1 MVRVLIG
8 LRRTIARHQLA
19 GTSSA
24 ALVVTAALVLVT
36 AIATLLT
43 GLLSYAREATATDVL
58 ALVSLLWI
66 GGRIAQSALSGEP
79 FLRPEIF
86 SLLPLPRRRLGW
98 SLMAIGLLDPVNALA
113 AIALGAVLVHGIR
126 LGPAAAVTAAFAVA
140 LTVAAG
146 SVLSTVAAGMLGPG
160 SRRGRDTGTVVVA
173 TAISL
178 LAMCGSVL
186 PALVSVLRRQSAPW
200 LSSLLRLLPTGW
212 GPDATAAAARGDVTG
227 ALVPLLGLVLV
238 TVLAGGLLWPAV
250 LGRRMEG
257 TQPARRGPARRT
269 RRLAGLGTSA
279 TGAVAAKE
287 LRLWL
292 REPVR
297 LSCLVIAL
305 IVGAGT
311 GVLPR
316 VTAGTGL
323 LLPFAGAITVV
334 IAAAC
339 ACNLYGNDG
348 SSVWL
353 TVMTPGS
360 ERADVRGRQVGWLI
374 AVGPYAV
381 ASTVIL
387 TAVSGRPQAW
397 PWALGLLAAVLGGG
411 AGLLAIGSLVSV
423 QPLDAAGNPTPAW
436 SLKVHVALV
445 AVALT
450 ALPVALVLVAGG
462 GWLAVPAGVLTGT
475 ALAAWLGRLAATRLA
490 ERQVEILHTLAAPA

>member
-1 MVRVLIG
+1 V
-8 LRRTIARHQLA
+8 
-19 GTSSA
+19 
-24 ALVVTAALVLVT
+24 
-36 AIATLLT
+36 
-43 GLLSYAREATATDVL
+43 
-58 ALVSLLWI
+58 
-66 GGRIAQSALSGEP
+66 
-79 FLRPEIF
+79 
-86 SLLPLPRRRLGW
+86 
-98 SLMAIGLLDPVNALA
+98 
-113 AIALGAVLVHGIR
+113 AV
-126 LGPAAAVTAAFAVA
+126 
-140 LTVAAG
+140 
-146 SVLSTVAAGMLGPG
+146 
-160 SRRGRDTGTVVVA
+160 
-173 TAISL
+173 
-178 LAMCGSVL
+178 
-186 PALVSVLRRQSAPW
+186 
-200 LSSLLRLLPTGW
+200 
-212 GPDATAAAARGDVTG
+212 AAAARGDSTG

-323 LLPFAGAITVV
+323 LLPFAGVITVV

-360 ERADVRGRQVGWLI
+360 ARPDVRGRQVGWLI

-397 PWALGLLAAVLGGG
+397 PWALGLLAAVLDGGRGLAGRAGRRPDRHG
-411 AGLLAIGSLVSV
+411 ARGLARPSRRG
-423 QPLDAAGNPTPAW
+423 
-436 SLKVHVALV
+436 
-445 AVALT
+445 
-450 ALPVALVLVAGG
+450 
-462 GWLAVPAGVLTGT
+462 PAG
-475 ALAAWLGRLAATRLA
+475 
-490 ERQVEILHTLAAPA
+490 

>member
-1 MVRVLIG
+1 MVRILIG
-8 LRRTIARHQLA
+8 LRRTIARHQLT
-19 GTSSA
+19 GTSTV
-24 ALVVTAALVLVT
+24 ALAVTGALVLVT
-36 AIATLLT
+36 AIATLAT
-43 GLLSYAREATATDVL
+43 GWLSYAREATATDVL

-79 FLRPEIF
+79 FLRPEMF

-98 SLMAIGLLDPVNALA
+98 SLMLIGLLDPVNALA

-126 LGPAAAVTAAFAVA
+126 LGPAAAVTAACAVV

-146 SVLSTVAAGMLGPG
+146 SVLSTLAAGMFGPG

-173 TAISL
+173 IAISL
-178 LAMCGSVL
+178 LAMCGTML

-200 LSSLLRLLPTGW
+200 LSG
-212 GPDATAAAARGDVTG
+212 
-227 ALVPLLGLVLV
+227 
-238 TVLAGGLLWPAV
+238 
-250 LGRRMEG
+250 
-257 TQPARRGPARRT
+257 

-323 LLPFAGAITVV
+323 LLPFAGVITVI

-360 ERADVRGRQVGWLI
+360 ARPDVRGRQVGWLI

-397 PWALGLLAAVLGGG
+397 PLALGLLAAVLGGG

-450 ALPVALVLVAGG
+450 ALPAALVLVAGG
-462 GWLAVPAGVLTGT
+462 GWLAVPAGILTGT
-475 ALAAWLGRLAATRLA
+475 VLAVWLGRLAAARLD
-490 ERQVEILHTLAAPA
+490 EHQVGILHTLAAAA

>member
-1 MVRVLIG
+1 VVRVLIG
-8 LRRTIARHQLA
+8 LRRTIARHQLT
-19 GTSSA
+19 GTSTA
-24 ALVVTAALVLVT
+24 ALVVTAVLVLVT
-36 AIATLLT
+36 AVATLLT
-43 GLLSYAREATATDVL
+43 GWVSYAREATATDVL

-79 FLRPEIF
+79 FLRPEMF

-98 SLMAIGLLDPVNALA
+98 SLLLAGLLDPANALA
-113 AIALGAVLVHGIR
+113 AIALSAVLVHGIR
-126 LGPAAAVTAAFAVA
+126 LGPAAAVTAVFAVA
-140 LTVAAG
+140 LTVTAG
-146 SVLSTVAAGMLGPG
+146 SVLSTVAAGLLGPG
-160 SRRGRDTGTVVVA
+160 SRRGRDTGTVIVA
-173 TAISL
+173 ILISL
-178 LAMCGSVL
+178 LAMAGTML
-186 PALVSVLRRQSAPW
+186 PALVSALRHQSVPW
-200 LSSLLRLLPTGW
+200 LSGLLRALPTGW
-212 GPDATAAAARGDVTG
+212 GPAAVAAAAHGDLAG
-227 ALVPLLGLVLV
+227 ALVPLLGLVLA

-257 TQPARRGPARRT
+257 TRPARRGPARRT

-297 LSCLVIAL
+297 LSCLVIAV

-323 LLPFAGAITVV
+323 LLPFAGTITVV

-348 SSVWL
+348 SSMWL

-360 ERADVRGRQVGWLI
+360 ARADIRGRQAGWLI

-381 ASTVIL
+381 TSTVIL
-387 TAVSGRPQAW
+387 TPLSGHPEAW
-397 PWALGLLAAVLGGG
+397 PWALGLLTAILGGG
-411 AGLLAIGSLVSV
+411 AGLLTIGSLVCI

-436 SLKVHVALV
+436 SLKVHVAL
-445 AVALT
+445 AVVPLT
-450 ALPVALVLVAGG
+450 ALPTALILVADG
-462 GWLAVPAGVLTGT
+462 GWLGVPAGGLTG
-475 ALAAWLGRLAATRLA
+475 AAFAIWLGRLAVTRLA
-490 ERQVEILHTLAAPA
+490 DHQVSILHALAGAA